1 MSTSTPFGAQLLGQT
16 EKTLNAILDR
26 ELAGTGLT
34 EPEWVTLVLTVAIGE
49 AIDRDQLIGRVAG
62 AVKVSEEEAQ
72 TRVDKL
78 TTAGL
83 LQVGDGENPPVQVTD
98 AGDQVHARI
107 RGAIT
112 PITERLWG
120 DLPAED
126 LATAGRVLNTILARA
141 NAELTGSQ
149 GRRRPRRRG

>member
-1 MSTSTPFGAQLLGQT
+1 MPTSTPFGPQLLGQT

-34 EPEWVTLVLTVAIGE
+34 EPEWVTLVLTVAVGE
-49 AIDRDQLIGRVAG
+49 AIERDQLVGRVAG

-78 TTAGL
+78 ASAGL
-83 LQVGDGENPPVQVTD
+83 LQVGDGENSPVQVTD
-98 AGDQVHARI
+98 VGHQLHGRI
-107 RGAIT
+107 RSAIT

-126 LATAGRVLNTILARA
+126 LATAGRVLSTILARA
-141 NAELTGSQ
+141 NAELTGS
-149 GRRRPRRRG
+149 

>member
-1 MSTSTPFGAQLLGQT
+1 MSTSTPFGPQLLGQT

-49 AIDRDQLIGRVAG
+49 AIEREQPIGRVAG
-62 AVKVSEEEAQ
+62 AVTVSEEETQ

-78 TTAGL
+78 TSAGL
-83 LQVGDGENPPVQVTD
+83 LQVGDGENSLVQVTD
-98 AGDQVHARI
+98 AGHQLHGRI
-107 RGAIT
+107 RGEIT

-120 DLPAED
+120 DLPPEE
-126 LATAGRVLNTILARA
+126 LAAAGRVLSTILARA
-141 NAELTGSQ
+141 NAELASA
-149 GRRRPRRRG
+149 